1 MKIIYSNMF
10 YAKIFHLLSVSASKF
25 PNIID
30 KISSFKAHFRL
41 YIKQRSNFEKII
53 KYLSTFYIR
62 FKRTVSNQRNVH
74 RRFPTTS
81 WIEDR
86 SVLTCARAP
95 LPKNFTKL
103 PKNYDIHSDPREID
117 QWSYEWKCFSAWLV
131 VRHRDGVLHLH
142 FDSISLFRFIFMH
155 WLVIVYIFCH
165 VEK

>member
-1 MKIIYSNMF
+1 MVFTQLHFDCFFSCSIYLKQVCLQKKRSKAYFDYCVRMKIIYSNMF

-74 RRFPTTS
+74 RRFLTTT

-86 SVLTCARAP
+86 SVLTCAKELDEIA
-95 LPKNFTKL
+95 
-103 PKNYDIHSDPREID
+103 KNYDIHSDPRD
-117 QWSYEWKCFSAWLV
+117 WSMI
-131 VRHRDGVLHLH
+131 VRMKMLQRD
-142 FDSISLFRFIFMH
+142 
-155 WLVIVYIFCH
+155 
-165 VEK
+165 